1 MRNLRPVRHVQAALA
16 VIERRGRCLIAR
28 RHPGGFLGGLWEF
41 PGGKRRPGERWP
53 ACLRRELAEELGVRA
68 VRPAAFMRVRYL
80 DPSGIRVFFV
90 VFRCAIAGRP
100 RPLAARALRWVPLE
114 RLARYRFPPANRAIL
129 QRLAARASR

>member
-1 MRNLRPVRHVQAALA
+1 M
-16 VIERRGRCLIAR
+16 
-28 RHPGGFLGGLWEF
+28 GGLWEF

-68 VRPAAFMRVRYL
+68 VRPEAFMRVRYL

>member
-1 MRNLRPVRHVQAALA
+1 MRNQHPIRHVQAALA

-41 PGGKRRPGERWP
+41 PGGKRRPGERWST
-53 ACLRRELAEELGVRA
+53 CLRRELAEELGVRA
-68 VRPAAFMRVRYL
+68 QHPAPFMRVRYL

-100 RPLAARALRWVPLE
+100 RPLAARALRWVPLKH
-114 RLARYRFPPANRAIL
+114 LGRYRFPPANRAIL
-129 QRLAARASR
+129 ERLAERGFH

>member
-1 MRNLRPVRHVQAALA
+1 MRNPRPVRHVQAALA

-28 RHPGGFLGGLWEF
+28 RHSGGFLGGQWEF
-41 PGGKRRPGERWP
+41 PGGKRHPGERWP
-53 ACLRRELAEELGVRA
+53 ECLRRELAEELGVRA
-68 VRPAAFMRVRYL
+68 VRPVRFMRVRYL
-80 DPSGIRVFFV
+80 DPSGIRVCFV